1 MDMMMGDDL
10 ALSGMMPDR
19 DEVQNLARESIESA
33 VGPSTFTLAK
43 VDTWTSNIVENCLKV
58 RVYIKTSDEVFC
70 FPLVV
75 EHVCEATHTM
85 GILSNEREGERH
97 ILALYTMYVRVR
109 GCLWVYICEACI
121 HFAEKLGIYIYKAAV
136 LLKR

>member
-10 ALSGMMPDR
+10 AMSGMMPDR

-58 RVYIKTSDEVFC
+58 RV
-70 FPLVV
+70 
-75 EHVCEATHTM
+75 HVHSC
-85 GILSNEREGERH
+85 SPP
-97 ILALYTMYVRVR
+97 
-109 GCLWVYICEACI
+109 
-121 HFAEKLGIYIYKAAV
+121 
-136 LLKR
+136 